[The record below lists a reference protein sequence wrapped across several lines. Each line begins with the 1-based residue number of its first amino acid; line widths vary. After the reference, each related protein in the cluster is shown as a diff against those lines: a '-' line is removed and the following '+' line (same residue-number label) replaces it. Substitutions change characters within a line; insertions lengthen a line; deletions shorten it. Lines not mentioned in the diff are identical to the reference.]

1 MTMRIAFR
9 MAAAASV
16 CVTAAA
22 QGQIDPNTT
31 MFTTGGLIVV
41 SPLDGQ
47 REAMGP
53 MGPEVVLAAPAGTF
67 ALAEQVDID
76 VVVFIHDANGVNQA
90 ISVFEGVNGGART
103 TDGAGGVQFEVD
115 PSTPPLGSALRTA
128 INTARAFVGII
139 QVSGGGLA
147 TGAGIGIVANDQ
159 SQNGAETL
167 LDVHDEATDMIFEPD
182 LEGPQLVRVVRDQ
195 RTSPE
200 RFVFEF
206 DDVIAPS
213 MLAGIENDDFELSTT
228 MNGQFAALAAIAFPG
243 NAAISTS
250 NDHRSIVMDVAMGQ
264 ENLAPAIGSYVR
276 VALPDNGGTTND
288 ALLDFALNPA
298 DEQEPVIVESATL
311 ADLSGDNMVS
321 GLDLG
326 MLLAQWGPC
335 PGGGACS
342 ADLNND
348 GAVDAQDLGLL
359 LTSWTN

>member
-31 MFTTGGLIVV
+31 QFTTGGLMVV
-41 SPLDGQ
+41 SPVDGQ
-47 REAMGP
+47 REAMGS
-53 MGPEVVLAAPAGTF
+53 MGPEVVLAAPPGTF
-67 ALAEQVDID
+67 AAAEQVDID
-76 VVVFIHDANGVNQA
+76 VVVIIHDANGVAHA
-90 ISVFEGVNGGART
+90 ISVFESVNGGGETSNA
-103 TDGAGGVQFEVD
+103 AGGVKFEVD
-115 PSTPPLGSALRTA
+115 PSTPPLSGALQTA

-139 QVSGGGLA
+139 NVSGGGLA

-167 LDVHDEATDMIFEPD
+167 LDVDNEALDMIFEPD
-182 LEGPQLVRVVRDQ
+182 LEGPRLVRVVRDQ

-206 DDVIAPS
+206 DDVITPS
-213 MLAGIENDDFELSTT
+213 MLANIENVDFESSTT

-243 NAAISTS
+243 NAALSTS
-250 NDHRSIVMDVAMGQ
+250 NDHRSIIMNVTIGQ
-264 ENLAPAIGSYVR
+264 ENLAPTVGSFVR

-288 ALLDFALNPA
+288 ALLDLALNPA
-298 DEQEPVIVESATL
+298 DEQEPVIVESAMV
-311 ADLSGDNMVS
+311 ADLSGDNVVS
-321 GLDLG
+321 GVDLG

-335 PGGGACS
+335 PGGGACP
-342 ADLNND
+342 ADLNGD

-359 LTSWTN
+359 LSSWTD